1 MNNNNL
7 GVILKARRKEKGL
20 TLTQLSRLSGVSA
33 AHIARS
39 ERGERFPSGH
49 ILRKLAKPLDF
60 SEIELCKLAG
70 FISQDADEE
79 MEIPKVKCPHCG
91 ELNPLDVTR
100 CIYCSGN
107 MRRK

>member
-1 MNNNNL
+1 MNTNNL

-20 TLTQLSRLSGVSA
+20 TLVQLSSLSGLHT
-33 AHIARS
+33 AHIGRI
-39 ERGERFPSGH
+39 ERGERFPKGSS
-49 ILRKLAKPLDF
+49 LRKLADPLGF

-70 FISQDADEE
+70 FISHDADEE
-79 MEIPKVKCPHCG
+79 MEIPKVKCPCCG

-107 MRRK
+107 MRR